1 MKLID
6 MTGWVMAEHGV
17 PDSRATVLYR
27 VDDVVSPCGSKST
40 MWQCRCECGK
50 EFVTS
55 GVNLRNGHTKSCGC
69 YITEKLRASRT
80 THHETGS
87 RLYHIWQGMKSRC
100 YNPHNKRYKTYGA
113 RGIKVCDEWRDSYGR
128 FMEWALKTG
137 YDDSA
142 KRGEYTIER
151 KDTNS
156 DYSPSNCTWLTIQEQ
171 ASNKTTN
178 INITAN
184 GVTHNMTEW
193 ADILGTTAST
203 ICQRLK
209 RGWDEIEAVTV
220 PIGSMRHGK

>member
-1 MKLID
+1 MKFID
-6 MTGWVMAEHGV
+6 MTGWVMSEHGV
-17 PDSRATVLYR
+17 SDSRITVLYR
-27 VDDVVSPCGSKST
+27 TDDFISPCGSRST
-40 MWQCRCECGK
+40 MWQCRCKCGK

-55 GVNLRNGHTKSCGC
+55 GVYLRNGHTKSCGC
-69 YITEKLRASRT
+69 YIAEKLRASRT

-113 RGIKVCDEWRDSYGR
+113 RGIKVCDEWRDSYAA
-128 FMEWALKTG
+128 FMEWALNTG

-142 KRGEYTIER
+142 RRGEYTIER
-151 KDTNS
+151 KNTNG
-156 DYSPSNCTWLTIQEQ
+156 DYSPLNCTWLTIQEQ
-171 ASNKTTN
+171 ASNKTSN
-178 INITAN
+178 VNITAN

-209 RGWDEIEAVTV
+209 RGWNEVEAVTV
-220 PIGSMRHGK
+220 PIGAIRHGK